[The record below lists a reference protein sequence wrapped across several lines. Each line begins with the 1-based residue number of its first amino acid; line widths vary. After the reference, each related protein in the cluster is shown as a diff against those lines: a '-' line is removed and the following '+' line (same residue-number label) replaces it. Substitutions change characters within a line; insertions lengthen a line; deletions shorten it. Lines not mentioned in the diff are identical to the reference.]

1 MCSYVGENKE
11 TTLLK
16 VPAARILSGDVDN
29 ADTIPFVGEK
39 RFLVGIEVC
48 GGPGFEIE
56 NIEMRESV
64 PQIKLL
70 SEHLIVL
77 ICTLRYHGR
86 MPCKMVKDNARDDRS
101 VGMMHVT
108 KISDRFE
115 GMVP

>member
-1 MCSYVGENKE
+1 LN
-11 TTLLK
+11 
-16 VPAARILSGDVDN
+16 VPAARILSDDVDN
-29 ADTIPFVGEK
+29 ADTIPFVEEK

-77 ICTLRYHGR
+77 SCTLRYRGR
-86 MPCKMVKDNARDDRS
+86 MSCKMVKDNAHDDQL

-108 KISDRFE
+108 RIND
-115 GMVP
+115 